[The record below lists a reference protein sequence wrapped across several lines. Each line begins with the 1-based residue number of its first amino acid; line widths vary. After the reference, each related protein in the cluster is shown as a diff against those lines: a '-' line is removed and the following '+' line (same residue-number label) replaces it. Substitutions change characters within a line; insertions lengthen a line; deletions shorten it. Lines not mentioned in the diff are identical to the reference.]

1 MKSEPEAVKTG
12 LSGFLGYQSCRGNLP
27 RVPQAADYGP
37 KLLNTIDSLQRYT
50 TDEPYTPYQKITPPL
65 QVEEVSPPT

>member
-12 LSGFLGYQSCRGNLP
+12 PSGFLGYQSCQGNLP

-37 KLLNTIDSLQRYT
+37 KLLNTIDSLQWYT
-50 TDEPYTPYQKITPPL
+50 TDEPYTPY
-65 QVEEVSPPT
+65 